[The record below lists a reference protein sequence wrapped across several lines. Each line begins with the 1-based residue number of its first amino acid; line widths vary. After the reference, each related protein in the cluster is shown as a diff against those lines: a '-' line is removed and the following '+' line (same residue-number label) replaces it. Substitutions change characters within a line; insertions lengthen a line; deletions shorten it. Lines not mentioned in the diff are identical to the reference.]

1 MRYALFKFRRNLTKN
16 RQIKLDLFFI
26 SKLIIIFSTT
36 VKVIPI
42 KFLLIYSNSLLIIK
56 ILPQTISPIQ
66 PLLKLVHLKHDY
78 LLKTVHIKPKESH
91 CRLNEAGQNC
101 KHGNGSTFCHTD
113 FYDRYEVKTKIRPE
127 FDPGIVFLQFKNKKN
142 TQGSLGKTQFTCLLN
157 FEPFV
162 FFKENSQYLFELLI
176 IEIEISTD

>member
-1 MRYALFKFRRNLTKN
+1 MRYALFKFRRNLTQN
-16 RQIKLDLFFI
+16 RQIKLDLFLI

-56 ILPQTISPIQ
+56 ILPQAISPIQ

-78 LLKTVHIKPKESH
+78 LLKTVHIKPKESN

-127 FDPGIVFLQFKNKKN
+127 FDPGIVFLQ
-142 TQGSLGKTQFTCLLN
+142 
-157 FEPFV
+157 
-162 FFKENSQYLFELLI
+162 
-176 IEIEISTD
+176 